1 MPISLGDKIHSNACF
16 LRGRFED
23 SDLELVDS
31 VGGCSY
37 TDRALDT
44 TSRSVDCAERN
55 HKHFHRIKKLCS
67 RLRHPRLS
75 IDQ

>member
-1 MPISLGDKIHSNACF
+1 MPISLRDKIHSNACF

-31 VGGCSY
+31 AAGCSY

-44 TSRSVDCAERN
+44 TSRSVDCTELN
-55 HKHFHRIKKLCS
+55 HKH
-67 RLRHPRLS
+67 S
-75 IDQ
+75 IESKSFALGSAIHD